1 MHYANSESDC
11 MGCCPGKDAM
21 AAEESMGKEDSD

>member
-11 MGCCPGKDAM
+11 MGCCTGKDAM